1 MDELSRR
8 FSDFLQDRQNI
19 LISTH
24 INPDGDGVG
33 SEVAIRDYL
42 RAQGKQVTIVNDDPV
57 PHYFTFLDPLQEI
70 KLYADSTELF
80 RHADACIVVDVSEWG
95 RLGKIADDIQQMN
108 IPLMCIDHHLV
119 RAPIGQVNLIDATA
133 SSTGELIYLI
143 LQSVNADMTMTM
155 LEAIYVCL
163 LTDTGS
169 FRFNNTTGRTHRIA
183 AELLESGVN
192 FLNIYSRIYESYSIS
207 RSRLMGELLRD
218 MRFECDNHIAWYV
231 LSQDRLRETGAAL
244 WETEGF
250 SELPRFINGVQMSL
264 MFTEANDGATKVSF
278 RSKGKIAVNTLAGI
292 WGGGGHK
299 YAAGAVLPFSLRKT
313 IQTVIPIAVDYYQKN
328 INATH

>member
-1 MDELSRR
+1 LE
-8 FSDFLQDRQNI
+8 FLQGRQNI

-57 PHYFTFLDPLQEI
+57 PQYFSFLDTSNEI
-70 KLYADSTELF
+70 KLHADSAELF
-80 RHADACIVVDVSEWG
+80 CRADGCIVVDVSEWG
-95 RLGKIADDIQQMN
+95 RLGKIAEDIQRFK

-119 RAPIGQVNLIDATA
+119 SSPIGEVNLIDATA

-143 LQSVNADMTMTM
+143 LRAMNADMSMSM

-169 FRFNNTTGRTHRIA
+169 FRFNNTTARTHRIA
-183 AELLESGVN
+183 AELLECGVD
-192 FLNIYSRIYESYSIS
+192 FLHIYSRIYESYSIS
-207 RSRLMGELLRD
+207 SSRLMGELLRD
-218 MRFECDNHIAWYV
+218 MRFECDNQIAWYV
-231 LSQDRLRETGAAL
+231 LSQERLRETGAAL

-264 MFTEANDGATKVSF
+264 MFTEANHVTTKVSF
-278 RSKGKIAVNTLAGI
+278 RSKGKIAVNILAGI

-299 YAAGAVLPFSLRKT
+299 FAAGAVLPLSLEKT
-313 IQTVIPIAVDYYQKN
+313 IQTVIPKAVDYYQKN
-328 INATH
+328 IHAAH